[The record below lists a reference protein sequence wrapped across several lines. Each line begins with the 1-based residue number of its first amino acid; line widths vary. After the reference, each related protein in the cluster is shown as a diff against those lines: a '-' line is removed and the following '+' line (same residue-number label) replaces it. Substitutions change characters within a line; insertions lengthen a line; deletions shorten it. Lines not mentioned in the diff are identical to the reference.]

1 MKNMKNSRP
10 FDIILDSYSNESAQL
25 YAVVRTLLN
34 YPSITEDED
43 LEGKLYAS
51 AFTFIVQDY
60 LDTSNNCFHH
70 DDFEL
75 FIEEMNFKID
85 EEIIN
90 KMFINLKL
98 QLKDNDEGLF
108 KEVVWALIKHYE
120 KSIKKDLGNLFV
132 KKDKLIKLFASI
144 YSLSDDVYMPNAQD
158 SDFEFFNDF
167 K

>member
-1 MKNMKNSRP
+1 MENSRP
-10 FDIILDSYSNESAQL
+10 FDIILDSYRDESAQL

-43 LEGKLYAS
+43 LEGKFYAS

-60 LDTSNNCFHH
+60 LAISNDCFRHE
-70 DDFEL
+70 DFEL

-85 EEIIN
+85 EDSVN
-90 KMFINLKL
+90 KMFIQLKL

-108 KEVVWALIKHYE
+108 KEVVWAMIQYYE

-132 KKDKLIKLFASI
+132 KRDKLIKLFASI
-144 YSLSDDVYMPNAQD
+144 YSLSDDVYMPSAEY
-158 SDFEFFNDF
+158 SDFDFFNDF

>member
-1 MKNMKNSRP
+1 MKNSIP
-10 FDIILDSYSNESAQL
+10 FDIILDSYRKESAQL
-25 YAVVRTLLN
+25 YAVVRNLLN

-43 LEGKLYAS
+43 LDGKLYAS
-51 AFTFIVQDY
+51 AFAFICQEY
-60 LDTSNNCFHH
+60 LAAFNNCFRH

-85 EEIIN
+85 DGIIN
-90 KMFINLKL
+90 KMFIKLKL

-108 KEVVWALIKHYE
+108 KEVVWTMIKYYE

-132 KKDKLIKLFASI
+132 NRDNLIKLFSSI

-158 SDFEFFNDF
+158 SNFEFFNDF